1 MSTIPGAKE
10 SMAYWRTERRSVWLR
25 VEFEV
30 RSGKFCCLRR
40 KLAPN
45 MKDLEKLGNK
55 FRLCPEN
62 QDNSLKVLN
71 PGNRLEVSHQTEG
84 KKISPGHSFILIFWA
99 SISLLWNE
107 DDRTYLKG
115 YMRFKWAIRKKKELD
130 ECLAYIRSPIIP
142 PDPSQVY
149 SVIFL
154 LVSDLS

>member
-1 MSTIPGAKE
+1 
-10 SMAYWRTERRSVWLR
+10 
-25 VEFEV
+25 
-30 RSGKFCCLRR
+30 
-40 KLAPN
+40 

-115 YMRFKWAIRKKKELD
+115 YMRFKLEKKG
-130 ECLAYIRSPIIP
+130 ARWMSGIY
-142 PDPSQVY
+142 
-149 SVIFL
+149 
-154 LVSDLS
+154 